1 VGNDADCRLRLTIAD
16 DGVGGAVFEAGSGL
30 TGLADRVEALGGRL
44 SLDSPPGPGT
54 AISIELPLGPL
65 RAAGIE
71 AIPAGS
77 TEDLE

>member
-1 VGNDADCRLRLTIAD
+1 
-16 DGVGGAVFEAGSGL
+16 
-30 TGLADRVEALGGRL
+30 VEALGGRL

-65 RAAGIE
+65 GAAGIE

>member
-1 VGNDADCRLRLTIAD
+1 
-16 DGVGGAVFEAGSGL
+16 
-30 TGLADRVEALGGRL
+30 VEALGGRL

-54 AISIELPLGPL
+54 AISIELPL
-65 RAAGIE
+65 AAGIE